1 RERPEIID
9 FPRRSIHFWFS
20 GAKPLLGES
29 WVGIGRR
36 DLHEPRLVSNWH
48 TDFRSTTVIRP
59 QVHHDVCICYR
70 PLGNFRFY
78 GAIPTPGGWG
88 GIIAVDHLNLETAHG
103 PTVVLRRQ
111 IDRLFHRCASWDHG
125 SLHRPARDDF
135 DRALRLGHRDA

>member
-1 RERPEIID
+1 
-9 FPRRSIHFWFS
+9 
-20 GAKPLLGES
+20 
-29 WVGIGRR
+29 
-36 DLHEPRLVSNWH
+36 
-48 TDFRSTTVIRP
+48 TTVIRP

-111 IDRLFHRCASWDHG
+111 IDRLFHRCAFWDHG

-135 DRALRLGHRDA
+135 DRALRLGHRDANACDHHEHETHAKRFCDQFHVCSSSGIVSSTWAHPSPGYPTTRSGVAETS